1 MIVKFRIHIATVT
14 YSLVTFQ
21 LQGTRS
27 SDAGCHY
34 GNANFLWP
42 SLRFRE
48 KWRKYS
54 IRFDASGIK
63 RQFQY
68 LICFKIFVNLHSQA
82 LYWAIITMTSVGYGD
97 IYPTTWFGKLV
108 GSSKLKCL
116 YLFFMFYVVIIANTF
131 WINDD
136 VIIWRT
142 FFLVSKKATLL
153 YWKQRRKIT
162 TPLHAMKYKKDN
174 S

>member
-48 KWRKYS
+48 KRRKYS

-63 RQFQY
+63 ERQY
-68 LICFKIFVNLHSQA
+68 LICFKIFANLHSQA

-108 GSSKLKCL
+108 GSSKLSSV
-116 YLFFMFYVVIIANTF
+116 FFMFY
-131 WINDD
+131 
-136 VIIWRT
+136 
-142 FFLVSKKATLL
+142 
-153 YWKQRRKIT
+153 
-162 TPLHAMKYKKDN
+162 
-174 S
+174 